1 MAEEKDGRRPELRGI
16 RIKTFN
22 LWIIGLA
29 CILYVVLLLETVYV
43 SKKYDEL
50 QRTSDAYIA
59 YMQDAALVREGSDY
73 LTEQV
78 RLYVITARR
87 EHIDNY
93 IEEADVTRRR
103 DRALEELSRYD
114 ISPSLGQSLRA
125 ALESSN
131 HLMEQ
136 EYRAMRLTALAGG
149 LPEADQPPAV
159 READLTAEE
168 LALSPGEQRE
178 KARELVFG
186 TGYQEAKARIM
197 GHISG
202 FLDGVLGS
210 AHDLRAAT
218 AREMDQLL
226 YRQRLLISALFV
238 LTVLTF
244 IFISVLII
252 KPLTVYVR
260 CIKEDR
266 LFELV
271 GTYEFKYLAV
281 TYNDIYALNAANEA
295 MLQKKAET
303 DALTGLVNRG
313 AFNQLTQ
320 ARKKSREPMAL
331 LLVDVDRFKSVND
344 GYGHHVGDQVLQR
357 VARLLAH
364 SFRSGDVPARIGGDE
379 FAVLLSGVVYDQRET
394 IRKKIEKINAALL
407 APDDNLP
414 PISISVGG
422 AFSPAG
428 YQDELY
434 QQADSALY
442 QVKEDGRNGCAFYA
456 PPASFS

>member
-1 MAEEKDGRRPELRGI
+1 MAEEKDGKRPELRGI
-16 RIKTFN
+16 RIRTFN
-22 LWIIGLA
+22 LWVIGLA
-29 CILYVVLLLETVYV
+29 CVLYIVLLWETVYV
-43 SKKYDEL
+43 SKKYEEL
-50 QRTSDAYIA
+50 QETSDAYIA
-59 YMQDAALVREGSDY
+59 YVQDAALVQEGSDY

-78 RLYVITARR
+78 RLYVITAQR
-87 EHIDNY
+87 EHMDNY
-93 IEEADVTRRR
+93 FEEAGVTRRR
-103 DRALEELSRYD
+103 DRALEELSQHD
-114 ISPSLGQSLRA
+114 ITE
-125 ALESSN
+125 ALERNLQEALENSN
-131 HLMEQ
+131 QLMER
-136 EYRAMRLTALAGG
+136 EYRAMRLTALADG

-159 READLTAEE
+159 REAALTAEE
-168 LALSPGEQRE
+168 LALSPREQRE

-186 TGYQEAKARIM
+186 DGYQEAKAQIM
-197 GHISG
+197 GHISD
-202 FLDGVLGS
+202 FLNGVLGDV
-210 AHDLRAAT
+210 HDLRVTT
-218 AREMDQLL
+218 AQELSRLL
-226 YRQRLLISALFV
+226 HQQRLLISALFV

-252 KPLTVYVR
+252 KPLTVYIR

-313 AFNQLTQ
+313 AFHQLLQ
-320 ARKKSREPMAL
+320 ARKKSREPVAL

-344 GYGHHVGDQVLQR
+344 GHGHKVGDQVLQR
-357 VARLLAH
+357 VARLLSH

-379 FAVLLSGVVYDQRET
+379 FAVLLSGITYDQRET
-394 IRKKIEKINAALL
+394 IRKKIETINAALL

-428 YQDELY
+428 YRDELY

-442 QVKEDGRNGCAFYA
+442 QVKEGGRNGCAFYD
-456 PPASFS
+456 PPAFS